1 MQIVIGTFIVK
12 PEERDAFIEGR
23 REAMVRS
30 RAEAGCITY
39 AMSADPIEPNVVILT
54 ERWADRDSLS
64 AHAKGL
70 KTAPPATGPEPI
82 SREIFMYETTN
93 EGRAL

>member
-12 PEERDAFIEGR
+12 PEERDAFIESR
-23 REAMVRS
+23 REAMRRS

-39 AMSADPIEPNVVILT
+39 AFTHDPIEHDVVILT

-70 KTAPPATGPEPI
+70 KTAPPATGPQPI
-82 SREIFMYETTN
+82 SREVFMYETTN
-93 EGRAL
+93 DGRAL